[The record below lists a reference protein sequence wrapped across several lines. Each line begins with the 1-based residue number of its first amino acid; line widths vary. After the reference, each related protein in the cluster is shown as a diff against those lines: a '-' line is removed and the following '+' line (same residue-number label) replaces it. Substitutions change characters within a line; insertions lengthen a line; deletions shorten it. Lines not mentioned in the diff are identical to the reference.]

1 MRARKNLLSTAL
13 VLAVAVTVSI
23 AAAPAGAAWKVPA
36 EAAKA
41 KNPVAPSKES
51 VARGEAIYKTSCLD
65 CHGPQGRGDGKQ
77 AKGLSK
83 KPADLAAELHEDS
96 DGEIFWKVSE
106 GKRPMPGFKKDLKE
120 DARWDVVNYLRQV
133 IQAPAKDAPADTTKG
148 KATPPAGA
156 EEKNSEKK
164 K

>member
-1 MRARKNLLSTAL
+1 MRARYGFSISVLV
-13 VLAVAVTVSI
+13 VLAVA
-23 AAAPAGAAWKVPA
+23 AAILQTTPALADKDGWKAPA
-36 EAAKA
+36 EAAKV

-83 KPADLAAELHEDS
+83 KPADLAAELHEYP
-96 DGEIFWKVSE
+96 DGDIFWKVSE

-120 DARWDVVNYLRQV
+120 EQRWDVVNYLRKA
-133 IQAPAKDAPADTTKG
+133 IQAPAKGAPADTTKG
-148 KATPPAGA
+148 KSDPQSGA
-156 EEKNSEKK
+156 KDKK
-164 K
+164 